1 MHLIIISKEKEYKYK
16 DERIALTKSVVE
28 SIKSI
33 KCFVWEKV
41 FEKKILSIR
50 NDETFYL
57 KI

>member
-1 MHLIIISKEKEYKYK
+1 MIISKEKEYKYK
-16 DERIALTKSVVE
+16 DERITLTKSVVE

-33 KCFVWEKV
+33 KCFAWEKI

-50 NDETFYL
+50 NDESFYI